1 LDSNTEKFLKDLVKI
16 YAGEGD
22 DTPLMPEG
30 MIRDMMVNRSRLA
43 KSFPTV
49 SSDLD
54 KMKKT
59 FDEVKETNTTY
70 NNTKRE
76 IRAKLRELKV
86 DH

>member
-1 LDSNTEKFLKDLVKI
+1 
-16 YAGEGD
+16 
-22 DTPLMPEG
+22 
-30 MIRDMMVNRSRLA
+30 
-43 KSFPTV
+43 
-49 SSDLD
+49 
-54 KMKKT
+54 MKKT